1 MYIKANNITL
11 TLPEGGIIENQDNII
26 LTFADVTES
35 LEELET
41 NLNGLSTIDVYGDN
55 DTVVR
60 TFNGY
65 IKLLSI
71 TKDYNTGNISV
82 KLGQPTL
89 IIKGLSNTEE
99 IKAILEKQG
108 YTVE

>member
-1 MYIKANNITL
+1 MYIKANDITL
-11 TLPEGGIIENQDNII
+11 TLSEGGIIENQDNIT
-26 LTFADVTES
+26 LTFADVSES
-35 LEELET
+35 IEELET
-41 NLNGLSTIDVYGDN
+41 NLNGLSKIDVYSDN
-55 DTVVR
+55 DTVVN

-71 TKDYNTGNISV
+71 TKDYDTSDISV

-89 IIKGLSNTEE
+89 IIKGLSNIEE

-108 YTVE
+108 YIVE